1 MEGLA
6 MWVKKTVVGALCVAA
21 AMLMGGVASAQEGAT
36 LTLKSGERLSGQL
49 VDLGG
54 VGYTVQ
60 VNGQE
65 RQIPQN
71 DVAAIDF
78 TSNWVSDADWAKF
91 NGTGQVVLRN
101 GQTVDGQLSDIG
113 GRTPLQL
120 TFKTPTGDRR
130 FSSSEVERV
139 LLARPTNAVATT
151 GTAAPSAGGTAIT
164 VPANTAWTPT
174 GITVTKGQSLT
185 FSATGDVQLSADA
198 NDVATAS
205 GSKNGRYTGRSALPK
220 TLAGALIGRI
230 GNSTPFG
237 IGTQNTFQAP
247 ASGQLFLGVNDDSFG
262 DNQGSFQ
269 VTIKK

>member
-1 MEGLA
+1 ML
-6 MWVKKTVVGALCVAA
+6 VKRTVLGALCLVASMLVGGVAA
-21 AMLMGGVASAQEGAT
+21 AQESAT
-36 LTLKSGERLSGQL
+36 LTLKSGEKVSGKL

-65 RQIPQN
+65 RRIPQN
-71 DVAAIDF
+71 EVAAIDF
-78 TSNWVSDADWAKF
+78 TGGTISESDWAKF
-91 NGTGQVVLRN
+91 NGTGQVVLRS
-101 GQTVDGQLSDIG
+101 GETIDGQLTDIG
-113 GRTPLQL
+113 GTVPLRL
-120 TFKTPTGDRR
+120 TIKTASGDRDL
-130 FSSSEVERV
+130 SSNEVARV
-139 LLARPTNAVATT
+139 LVARPTSSVATT
-151 GTAAPSAGGTAIT
+151 GTATAGTPGETTIT
-164 VPANTAWTPT
+164 VPANRAWTPT
-174 GITVTKGQSLT
+174 GITVTKGQMLT
-185 FSATGDVQLSADA
+185 FSATGDVQLSADS

-205 GSKNGRYTGRSALPK
+205 GSKSGRYAGRSALPR

-237 IGTQNTFQAP
+237 IGVQNSFQAP